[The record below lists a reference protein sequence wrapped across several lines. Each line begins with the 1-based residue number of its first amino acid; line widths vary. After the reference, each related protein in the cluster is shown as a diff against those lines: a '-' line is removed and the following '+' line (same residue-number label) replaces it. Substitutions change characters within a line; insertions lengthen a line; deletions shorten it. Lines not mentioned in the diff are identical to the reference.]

1 MLQDWEFHLSSL
13 TSVSLSSVSTF
24 CTSASKRF
32 KNFHHGD
39 RFSSVNYGKRL
50 SRDDS
55 ILRVQGCLCV
65 ASPGLS
71 IRSHASLHVHACMCV
86 CWYVHGFNGF
96 VYVCLWTEWG
106 FFPLPWTVGSSKVEN
121 LHKGR
126 LHTAKPLIYSGHP
139 RPVIII
145 AERKTEEDMPEYGV
159 SSEKWVHTGV
169 SLLLCVM

>member
-13 TSVSLSSVSTF
+13 TSVSLFSVSTF

-39 RFSSVNYGKRL
+39 RFSTVNCGKHL
-50 SRDDS
+50 SRDDG
-55 ILRVQGCLCV
+55 ILEFKGVCV
-65 ASPGLS
+65 WHLLVCQLGHMP
-71 IRSHASLHVHACMCV
+71 ACMSMPACVCADMCVDLMDLYMCV
-86 CWYVHGFNGF
+86 CELN
-96 VYVCLWTEWG
+96 EG

-126 LHTAKPLIYSGHP
+126 LRTAKPLIYSGHP
-139 RPVIII
+139 RPLIII

-159 SSEKWVHTGV
+159 SSEKRVHTGV
-169 SLLLCVM
+169 SLLVCVM